1 MFVKSKKYLKRF
13 GSDLWNA
20 LPVILFF
27 LVLFYCVIFLFGTSY
42 LLLVSVCTTIFKV
55 NYQKRFTL
63 KGILIIIAEQLLM
76 CVLAFLATRNLPLC
90 IILNAM
96 VPFILVVLRTTRF
109 NQKGYFVNAMGF
121 VFLQLR
127 PVSFAGF
134 GKQIL
139 VYAILLIFLAAALGI
154 VTVLKGKH
162 REYLAVREGFG
173 IAAKRFRSLASGER
187 IKDISLQMASVQNS
201 FHAGAA
207 ASQHPDTNGSIPYI
221 FALLFQRTAYFILD
235 YLQLEEK
242 FSNADVRLF
251 GKMADYMEEIKIS
264 LNSKDN
270 EALIQR
276 AGELSNETDDV
287 SERLQTYMGN
297 FLHLL
302 VMALT
307 LITSKEQ
314 KTVHYTANWKRFWKE
329 KKARLRPEQFE
340 MRFAL
345 RLSLVLSLS
354 FLICRLLDIS
364 HSYWLPLNAFLLV
377 QPMYEESTRRLKNR
391 VIGTFLGSTFV
402 FFVLMNLNGMTAHF
416 ILAAVMVSFMY
427 SFVPGSILQ
436 VFFST
441 GFALTLTTLSLN
453 STTAV
458 ELRLIYV
465 ITAVVFVLLA
475 NRFCFPTSLYG
486 QFRFNL
492 REVIHMEYSYLDFL
506 NIGSLRPIDYE
517 IMSDAL
523 AQFNLTY
530 GQAMEYLTKHP
541 SAEMECYRSLLNTLW
556 RMVSEIEQMVF
567 YVTTEN
573 TGPKEREMVQKF
585 VRQMKDAL
593 KPHSTWKTETEVKGC
608 NPYLERLMTKYIV
621 NVEKMQEM
629 YNRFPDLEGLFA
641 K

>member
-1 MFVKSKKYLKRF
+1 
-13 GSDLWNA
+13 
-20 LPVILFF
+20 
-27 LVLFYCVIFLFGTSY
+27 
-42 LLLVSVCTTIFKV
+42 
-55 NYQKRFTL
+55 
-63 KGILIIIAEQLLM
+63 
-76 CVLAFLATRNLPLC
+76 
-90 IILNAM
+90 
-96 VPFILVVLRTTRF
+96 
-109 NQKGYFVNAMGF
+109 
-121 VFLQLR
+121 
-127 PVSFAGF
+127 
-134 GKQIL
+134 
-139 VYAILLIFLAAALGI
+139 
-154 VTVLKGKH
+154 
-162 REYLAVREGFG
+162 
-173 IAAKRFRSLASGER
+173 
-187 IKDISLQMASVQNS
+187 
-201 FHAGAA
+201 
-207 ASQHPDTNGSIPYI
+207 
-221 FALLFQRTAYFILD
+221 
-235 YLQLEEK
+235 
-242 FSNADVRLF
+242 
-251 GKMADYMEEIKIS
+251 
-264 LNSKDN
+264 
-270 EALIQR
+270 
-276 AGELSNETDDV
+276 
-287 SERLQTYMGN
+287 
-297 FLHLL
+297 
-302 VMALT
+302 
-307 LITSKEQ
+307 
-314 KTVHYTANWKRFWKE
+314 
-329 KKARLRPEQFE
+329 

-530 GQAMEYLTKHP
+530 GQAMEYLTKNP

-593 KPHSTWKTETEVKGC
+593 KPHSTWKTEIEVKGY